1 TGLDLLKTLREQG
14 HRIPVIIMTG
24 YATIEN
30 AVLSMKHGAVDYLT
44 KPLRAEA
51 LRLAVNN
58 AIELERLRRENES
71 FREEIDSLRGS
82 RIIVGESRALAAVM
96 DTIAAVAPTRATIL
110 LEGESGIGQQ
120 LF

>member
-1 TGLDLLKTLREQG
+1 
-14 HRIPVIIMTG
+14 MTG

-82 RIIVGESRALAAVM
+82 GERGQEARLRICCHISSWRRRQRARREAG
-96 DTIAAVAPTRATIL
+96 R
-110 LEGESGIGQQ
+110 SG
-120 LF
+120 